1 MQIGFATHG
10 LERVCQSEKRR
21 IRRWGP
27 QAGPRVGQRLDELR
41 AARSLAD
48 LRHAP
53 GSHHELK
60 GDRRGQ
66 LAVSVVGTLRLIY
79 RPVVDERSVGAT
91 PGLDWSQVTAVE
103 ILEVEDY
110 HG

>member
-1 MQIGFATHG
+1 
-10 LERVCQSEKRR
+10 
-21 IRRWGP
+21 
-27 QAGPRVGQRLDELR
+27 
-41 AARSLAD
+41 
-48 LRHAP
+48 
-53 GSHHELK
+53 
-60 GDRRGQ
+60 